1 MAVYSPRPEA
11 IAAKKFED
19 NVPPAEKQR
28 RLNKVE
34 QLQEGIATEINAQ
47 LSGKTVEVLVEG
59 RKKGK
64 WQGRTRTGKL
74 VFFSDNDNYLGRL
87 VKIRI
92 EKTSPWSLQGKFIMS
107 RPQQKRQKEHRQL
120 MEELK
125 RGDRVITAGGI
136 YGQIETVSDE
146 NVVIKVESGT
156 TIRVARNSVSIKQA
170 DRQEIGKIG

>member
-1 MAVYSPRPEA
+1 MGKNKILILTLVVGLLISSVFIGGCLA
-11 IAAKKFED
+11 
-19 NVPPAEKQR
+19 PAEG
-28 RLNKVE
+28 
-34 QLQEGIATEINAQ
+34 EGEAGFDWTWI
-47 LSGKTVEVLVEG
+47 
-59 RKKGK
+59 
-64 WQGRTRTGKL
+64 
-74 VFFSDNDNYLGRL
+74 VFLALIVGVFY
-87 VKIRI
+87 
-92 EKTSPWSLQGKFIMS
+92 FIMI

-125 RGDRVITAGGI
+125 RGDKVITAGGI